1 MKKIIIALMAAV
13 ALTSCATMKPTE
25 RVVLSAFS
33 DYRQYSAEGF
43 LISPSP
49 YTYNFEGIGEIDIEV
64 LPGKVMEEVPSLY
77 SGGSTQKRLVYETI
91 PYDELVAMAVKE
103 AKSKGADALVSF
115 SITTEKYATGQG
127 MTYAVGQKYHIRG
140 YCIKRK

>member
-33 DYRQYSAEGF
+33 DHR
-43 LISPSP
+43 ISPSP

-91 PYDELVAMAVKE
+91 SYDELVAMAVKE